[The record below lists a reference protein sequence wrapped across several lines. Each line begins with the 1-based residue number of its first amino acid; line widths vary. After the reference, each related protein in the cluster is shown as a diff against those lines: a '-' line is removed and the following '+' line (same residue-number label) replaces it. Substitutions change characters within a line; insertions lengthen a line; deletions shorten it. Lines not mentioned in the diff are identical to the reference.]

1 MTVSFTGEWYHS
13 TRHTGPFSGA
23 RREAEETGKPHRETS
38 YMTSNVS
45 MIAAFVAG
53 VLSITSPCVLP
64 LIPLYLGHIAGVSV
78 DGAVIDRQ
86 RVFRNAIAYVAGF
99 STIFVAMGIALGA
112 AGSLVST
119 ADIIA
124 SNRFWLVRIGGVVL
138 MLLGLQQIGLITLP
152 VIGRERRLQHATQA
166 TGSVTSSFLI
176 GATFGAGWSPCV
188 GPILGAILTMA
199 AGQGDTV
206 RAAWLL
212 VIYSLGLAVPFLAF
226 AALGTTSRMLS
237 RMTRHLSAVNSVSGG
252 IMIAVGAIML
262 LGIYQQL
269 FARIAAVVPWTPWEP
284 TI

>member
-1 MTVSFTGEWYHS
+1 MV
-13 TRHTGPFSGA
+13 PF
-23 RREAEETGKPHRETS
+23 RLPHRPVSDRPNRAVVTGIPHCDRS
-38 YMTSNVS
+38 HMTSNVS
-45 MIAAFVAG
+45 MITAFVAG

-78 DGAVIDRQ
+78 NGPTIDRQ

-99 STIFVAMGIALGA
+99 SAVFVAMGIALGA

-119 ADIIA
+119 ADVVA
-124 SNRFWLVRIGGVVL
+124 SNRFWLVRIGGVLL

-152 VIGRERRLQHATQA
+152 IIGRERRIQHFTQSS
-166 TGSVTSSFLI
+166 GSVTSSFII

-212 VIYSLGLAVPFLAF
+212 VAYSLGLAVPFLAF
-226 AALGTTSRMLS
+226 AALGTTSHMVRGL
-237 RMTRHLSAVNSVSGG
+237 TRHLSAVNSLSGG

-284 TI
+284 RL

>member
-1 MTVSFTGEWYHS
+1 MTT
-13 TRHTGPFSGA
+13 
-23 RREAEETGKPHRETS
+23 
-38 YMTSNVS
+38 NVS
-45 MIAAFVAG
+45 IVTAFVAG

-78 DGAVIDRQ
+78 DGVRIDRQ

-99 STIFVAMGIALGA
+99 SVVFIAMGVALGA

-119 ADIIA
+119 ADIVA
-124 SNRFWLVRIGGVVL
+124 SNRFWLARVGGAVL
-138 MLLGLQQIGLITLP
+138 ILLGLQQIGLITLP
-152 VIGRERRLQHATQA
+152 ILGRERRIQNFTRS
-166 TGSVTSSFLI
+166 TGSVTSSFVI

-212 VIYSLGLAVPFLAF
+212 VAYSLGLAVPFLAF
-226 AALGTTSRMLS
+226 AALGTTSRILRS
-237 RMTRHLSAVNSVSGG
+237 MTRHLSAVNSVSGG

>member
-1 MTVSFTGEWYHS
+1 MTG
-13 TRHTGPFSGA
+13 
-23 RREAEETGKPHRETS
+23 
-38 YMTSNVS
+38 NVS
-45 MIAAFVAG
+45 MLAAFVAG

-78 DGAVIDRQ
+78 NGTMIDRR
-86 RVFRNAIAYVAGF
+86 RVFRNALAYVAGF
-99 STIFVAMGIALGA
+99 SMVFVALGIALGA

-119 ADIIA
+119 AELVA
-124 SNRFWLVRIGGVVL
+124 GNRFWLVRIGGVLL
-138 MLLGLQQIGLITLP
+138 MLLGLQQLGLITLP
-152 VIGRERRLQHATQA
+152 IIGRERRVQHFTES
-166 TGSVTSSFLI
+166 TGSVTSSFVI

-212 VIYSLGLAVPFLAF
+212 VAYSAGLAIPFLFF
-226 AALGTTSRMLS
+226 AALGTTSRMLRS
-237 RMTRHLSAVNSVSGG
+237 MTRHLSAVNSVSGG

-284 TI
+284 SI